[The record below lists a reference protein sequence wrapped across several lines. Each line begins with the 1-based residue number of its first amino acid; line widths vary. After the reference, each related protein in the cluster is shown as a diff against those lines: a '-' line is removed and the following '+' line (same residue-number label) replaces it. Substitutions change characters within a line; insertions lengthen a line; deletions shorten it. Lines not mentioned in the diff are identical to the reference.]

1 MKQDEMINEQ
11 ELERMESNLRS
22 MTSAI
27 DSDAPDQR
35 YWANFRVRVIDTIE
49 QKQERK
55 QRSIFASVSEW
66 FSDSALRAF
75 AVSTAIVILA
85 LGSFMIFNQSN
96 DIPQLAATQTVTQPA
111 TVSVTTTP
119 QVQTTT
125 EQPVTIAANS
135 TTTKKILSTTKETNY
150 AAVPKNSLKEKIIN
164 ETGDFSSYDQ
174 TLSVGSIDDPIDYS
188 TLTESEL
195 ESVISTI
202 RTMN

>member
-22 MTSAI
+22 MTSAM

-66 FSDSALRAF
+66 FSGSALRAF
-75 AVSTAIVILA
+75 TVTTAIVILA
-85 LGSFMIFNQSN
+85 LGSFVIFRSS
-96 DIPQLAATQTVTQPA
+96 DTPQLAATQTGTQPA
-111 TVSVTTTP
+111 IVSATTTP

-125 EQPVTIAANS
+125 EQPVTIAANA
-135 TTTKKILSTTKETNY
+135 TTTKKTLSTTKETNY
-150 AAVPKNSLKEKIIN
+150 AAIPKNSLKEKIIN